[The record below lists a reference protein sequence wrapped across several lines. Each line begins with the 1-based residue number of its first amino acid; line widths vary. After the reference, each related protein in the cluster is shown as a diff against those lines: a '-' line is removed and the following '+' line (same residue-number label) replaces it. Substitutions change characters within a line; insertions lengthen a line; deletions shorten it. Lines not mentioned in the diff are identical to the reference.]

1 LDSRAKLTN
10 GSMVSTTKTKQQ
22 KGNGDEV
29 IQKVVQHPGS
39 NVALPITR
47 YEVKII
53 AVYNQFCR
61 DDSDKL
67 T

>member
-1 LDSRAKLTN
+1 
-10 GSMVSTTKTKQQ
+10 MVSTTKTKQQ